1 MKKKRLAGLVCM
13 LTLLLILTG
22 CQCKHEW
29 KNATC
34 TAPKTCAKC
43 GQTEGV
49 ALGHTW
55 QAATCTEPQK
65 CSVCGAVNGE
75 ALGHKSAGWSEEQT
89 DTVKAISVSTESCE
103 VCGAILSRREIP
115 LKTLH
120 NGATFLLSPQDFV
133 ERLRLEY
140 TGVTPEMS
148 VRSGKNGSNFACGFL
163 RDGKQKGFLQF
174 KDSSDNFIP
183 DSSKYDLS
191 FQKLQG
197 TISEDITNALIAIA
211 KSCDPSLDFDA
222 ARSVAFEIIA
232 NGEAKKNGIFYACQV
247 SNGGGVIW
255 VGLTGN

>member
-1 MKKKRLAGLVCM
+1 MKKKHLAGLVCM

-29 KNATC
+29 KPATC
-34 TAPKTCAKC
+34 TAPKVCSKC

-55 QAATCTEPQK
+55 QEATCTEPKK
-65 CSVCGAVNGE
+65 CAVCGEVDGE
-75 ALGHKSAGWSEEQT
+75 APGHKSAGWSEEKT
-89 DTVKAISVSTESCE
+89 DTVKAVSVSTESCE
-103 VCGAILSRREIP
+103 VCGAILNRRETP

-120 NGATFLLSPQDFV
+120 NGVIFLLSPRDFV
-133 ERLRLEY
+133 ERLRLAYAEI
-140 TGVTPEMS
+140 TPEMS
-148 VRSGKNGSNFACGFL
+148 VRSGTHGSNFVCGFL

-174 KDSSDNFIP
+174 KDSSGNFIA

-191 FQKLQG
+191 FQELQG

-211 KSCDPSLDFDA
+211 KTCDPALDFDT

-232 NGEAKKNGIFYACQV
+232 NGEAKKNGILYACQV

-255 VGLTGN
+255 VSLAGN